1 MNWFL
6 YLIEC
11 DDGSI
16 YTGIAVDVAARYAA
30 HANGTGARYTRMHP
44 PRRLLASIAYVDR
57 STASKAEY
65 EVKQMTAR
73 EKALFAEQ
81 HAPDQ
86 ETMDTAHA
94 QSRLRI
100 SSKVSIPVSEVEL
113 HAMRAQG
120 AGGQNVNKVSSAIH
134 LRFDIAA
141 SSLPDF
147 YKQRLLALNDQ
158 RLTKDGVIVM
168 KSQEHRSQELN
179 RATGLQRLQEL
190 IQSVAIDPIPRKPT
204 KPSRGEKQKRLETK
218 GKRGE
223 IKATRAKVV
232 E

>member
-1 MNWFL
+1 MTWFL

-16 YTGIAVDVAARYAA
+16 YTGITIDVAARYAA
-30 HANGTGARYTRMHP
+30 HAAGTGARYTRMHP
-44 PRRLLASIAYVDR
+44 PRRLLASVEFIDR

-65 EVKQMTAR
+65 EVKQMTVSQKRA
-73 EKALFAEQ
+73 FAEAN
-81 HAPDQ
+81 APEPQLAD
-86 ETMDTAHA
+86 AA
-94 QSRLRI
+94 LAGSRLHI
-100 SSKVSIPVSEVEL
+100 SNKVSIPASEVEL
-113 HAMRAQG
+113 HAIRAQG

-158 RLTKDGVIVM
+158 RISKEGVIVM
-168 KSQEHRSQELN
+168 KSQEHRTQEMN
-179 RATGLQRLQEL
+179 RSTALQRLQEF
-190 IQSVAIDPIPRKPT
+190 IQRTGETPKLRRPT
-204 KPSRGEKQKRLETK
+204 KPSLTAKKQRVENKV
-218 GKRGE
+218 KRGAV
-223 IKATRAKVV
+223 KVTRAKVV